1 MEELVIKV
9 PAPFSGVDDLGFSA
23 RYPAQDVHERLRD
36 VPLFVE
42 GPPRPM
48 ARLVS
53 RLALLAEK
61 DRLVGDALTLGEDE
75 AYSWTPPV
83 QLTDEV
89 CVLAFRDRS
98 LVGDADGASAPS
110 VAAGVPSALA
120 GRQYLWN
127 LVRPMAFTFL
137 RDCVRIGGL
146 RLADRIAVVLDPG
159 RPPLVDLELA
169 RTAIWPQNGTLL
181 LFEV

>member
-9 PAPFSGVDDLGFSA
+9 PAPFSGVEDLGFSA
-23 RYPAQDVHERLRD
+23 RYPAQERSQPLRD

-42 GPPRPM
+42 GPARPM
-48 ARLVS
+48 RVLVE
-53 RLALLAEK
+53 RLALLADKE
-61 DRLVGDALTLGEDE
+61 RLIDDGEDE
-75 AYSWTPPV
+75 AYTWTPPI

-98 LVGDADGASAPS
+98 LLSGDVP
-110 VAAGVPSALA
+110 AAMA
-120 GRQYLWN
+120 RQYLWN

-146 RLADRIAVVLDPG
+146 RLAERIAVRLDAG
-159 RPPLVDLELA
+159 TPPPIDLELE
-169 RTAIWPQNGTLL
+169 RSSIWPQNGTLL
-181 LFEV
+181 LFGT